1 MREVFS
7 ETENKGGAS
16 SIESS
21 TLLDVIES
29 SRRGKRLNQAQVP
42 CHSVAFSLSV
52 LLSPSS
58 LSLSPSLSLSLDQSI
73 DLFLS
78 LSTKGADNLAA
89 KLFALCTRL
98 YDASPEYLLRDISL
112 ERGFAAYPAQHLH
125 ARSINA
131 VDMTRRTRQSFSLVP
146 RYGVAHNS
154 ARASSLFLSLL
165 ADDDYRREN
174 GLGAPLEKC
183 LGGARQ
189 G

>member
-1 MREVFS
+1 MWNVSETPPPPSGMAPQRSDPAAITRMASMREVFS

-29 SRRGKRLNQAQVP
+29 TRRGKRLNQAQVP

-58 LSLSPSLSLSLDQSI
+58 LSLSLSLSLTLDQSI

-89 KLFALCTRL
+89 KLFALGCMMR
-98 YDASPEYLLRDISL
+98 
-112 ERGFAAYPAQHLH
+112 
-125 ARSINA
+125 
-131 VDMTRRTRQSFSLVP
+131 
-146 RYGVAHNS
+146 
-154 ARASSLFLSLL
+154 
-165 ADDDYRREN
+165 
-174 GLGAPLEKC
+174 PLNTC
-183 LGGARQ
+183 
-189 G
+189 